1 MKRLFLLLLI
11 LIINSQSILAQESYT
26 VNGESLTLKLEVEGN
41 LDLLSLKLEDNYR
54 FFIKDNDENLTE
66 LINTKDEDDTYFN
79 EFRDILSDLTKGSNM
94 STEEVGFS
102 RYSLKQ
108 FIKAYNSVGHAR
120 YAYTDERVKTQVRLG
135 IFGGITNHPFIEN
148 LDNTKVPYFTVELEA
163 FEKKELP
170 RQSGFFSIEH
180 ALENDDFK
188 YVSTVLA
195 LGYRYRFINKP
206 KFNIYVNSQFAT
218 YTISKNTM
226 TVDNSDM
233 VIKSNAFRVPFIFGI
248 GSDIRL
254 SDSSVISFIYNELF
268 SVFVANS
275 DNFPINFAAGYKF
288 NL

>member
-11 LIINSQSILAQESYT
+11 LIINSQSILAQESYM
-26 VNGESLTLKLEVEGN
+26 VNGETLILKLEVEGD
-41 LDLLSLKLEDNYR
+41 LDLLSLKLEDSYR

-79 EFRDILSDLTKGSNM
+79 EFRETLSDLTKSSNM
-94 STEEVGFS
+94 STDEVGFS
-102 RYSLKQ
+102 RYSLKK
-108 FIKAYNSVGHAR
+108 FIKAYNSTGHAR

-148 LDNTKVPYFTVELEA
+148 LNNTKVPYFTVELEA

-180 ALENDDFK
+180 ALESDDFQ

-218 YTISKNTM
+218 YTISKNTI
-226 TVDNSDM
+226 TVDDSEM
-233 VIKSNAFRVPFIFGI
+233 IIKSNAFRVPFIFGI
-248 GSDIRL
+248 GSDIKL

-268 SVFVANS
+268 SAFVDNS